1 MTDAILQLIYA
12 FIGSFGFAMLFNIK
26 LKRLLPAS
34 LGGMLAWGVYLIIN
48 YFMHNLFFAVFLA
61 SIFAA
66 VYSEISARILKAP
79 TTIFANPALI
89 PLVPGRS
96 LFYTMQNAVLSDWDK
111 VLHYALETVIF
122 ISAITL
128 GLSIVSALFKMFTKK
143 KTVE

>member
-12 FIGSFGFAMLFNIK
+12 FIGSFGFALLFNIK
-26 LKRLLPAS
+26 LKRLFPAS
-34 LGGMLAWGVYLIIN
+34 LGGMLAWGVYLITN
-48 YFMHNLFFAVFLA
+48 YLMNNLFFAVFSA
-61 SIFAA
+61 SVFAA
-66 VYSEISARILKAP
+66 LYSEIAARIFKAP
-79 TTIFANPALI
+79 TTIFTIPALI

-111 VLHYALETVIF
+111 VLYFALETVIF
-122 ISAITL
+122 ILAITL